1 MATVIKP
8 CSQAPDRFDQERWC
22 GEGSREHGV
31 CFCLSIMRQ
40 RHGDQQARVDSSCG
54 EVREKIDY
62 EVVVFRGGYTMRID
76 VSAGWMTVQA
86 FE

>member
-1 MATVIKP
+1 
-8 CSQAPDRFDQERWC
+8 
-22 GEGSREHGV
+22 
-31 CFCLSIMRQ
+31 MRQ